1 MIRSFFI
8 QNRIEMRITNKII
21 AVFFLV
27 MGIASVSVAQNP
39 VAVSGTV
46 LDATTNAPLP
56 RVTISQSP
64 SGQNLGITDTLGK
77 FSLNVPLG
85 TTLLFSS
92 VNYEAGTLNV
102 TRAGDFNVPLKGTT
116 RAMDAVVVQGFT
128 TKARETVTGSTV
140 RLKGDVVQGVPV
152 SDFSQLLQ
160 GRVSGMNVQV
170 TSGAPGAMSS
180 ISIGGIGTVGVSG
193 DGYLTPTSPLFVIDG
208 VPVDM
213 NTGFAYGFQ
222 TGATNVNPL
231 SLIPPD
237 DIEYIDIL
245 KDAAAISQWGSRGT
259 YGVIL
264 VTTRRGRSQ
273 VPIVSYSGDVFARV
287 PPKLLSTIGGRD
299 ERYMRLNTI
308 LNFDTSS
315 ADAARA
321 YANQL
326 AFLSDSLNPYYN
338 NSTNW
343 QSYFYQPTVNHSHN
357 LQVRG
362 GTDKFNYKTNVAY
375 ANERGIIKGTDL
387 KRYTLGMNAIYN
399 PIPQFRLTTN
409 VSAALATRGNGSGNG
424 ALQTGVATS
433 AAASSLLPA
442 PSRFSSNNLIL
453 SGDESNNMT
462 KNNQISTNVTL
473 LLEPLKNLQ
482 FNNSFSYNYSTNAV
496 TTYSPAWLS
505 GNSSS
510 YFNSTS
516 RQYYF
521 YNRSLLSYLMLLNR
535 HTIYP
540 YVFTELTS
548 TGVRLDAQQ
557 FRRGPNDQILGPL
570 GWSMDYNNWGQ
581 TKGGTRPLTEERVHA
596 FGGSITY
603 DYDKKYV
610 VTFDYRLDKTSTN
623 GPNFGYKQSPTI
635 SGRWNFY
642 KEKWF
647 DNTLLS
653 NGALRG
659 SYGTVIRPVGSIF
672 DVYGTYVIGNYYN
685 NNPTVSMQFNSIPNP
700 FFEPE
705 ASTRTRLGL
714 ELGFVNNRYSFVIEP
729 FYNTSD
735 NQLWG
740 MQLSNI
746 TAFDQL
752 TRNGAS
758 VVTRGVEF
766 STNLRL
772 IDTEKHRL
780 VIDGNITYNK
790 NTLAQLPGNVRE
802 DIVYQTDESG
812 ATVAVVR
819 RLGRA
824 QFANLMYVNKGVYA
838 SSDDV
843 PVNPANGLRL
853 QYGQRGRNQFFK
865 AGDPIWVDIN
875 GDYIIDDNDMVPV
888 GNPFPLLYGG
898 ISPMYEFGN
907 FQLRVSTSYIIKRD
921 ILNLVL
927 ANRLKAYSSP
937 GTIGALQPIDGFD
950 YWEPVNGDLN
960 NGTAGAV
967 YPNPF
972 DFTRAGALDPYRVNQ
987 TLYMEDGSYFKIGS
1001 ILLSY
1006 SFPAERIKWMG
1017 MSQLRLN
1024 ASMYNVYTFSKYSG
1038 INPET
1043 VTQLGRDISGGYPTP
1058 KGYSLGLQLQF

>member
-1 MIRSFFI
+1 MRIIKNILATLSLLVIFTGVVSA
-8 QNRIEMRITNKII
+8 QNR
-21 AVFFLV
+21 
-27 MGIASVSVAQNP
+27 VSVT
-39 VAVSGTV
+39 GTV
-46 LDATTNAPLP
+46 LDATTNTPIP
-56 RVTISQSP
+56 HVTVSLTP
-64 SGQNLGITDTLGK
+64 SGENLTSTDSSGK
-77 FSLNVPLG
+77 FSVQVIVG
-85 TTLLFSS
+85 STLLFTS
-92 VNYEAGTLNV
+92 VNYDNSTLRV
-102 TRAGDFNVPLKGTT
+102 TRSGDFNVPMKGNV

-128 TKARETVTGSTV
+128 SKVKETVTGSTV
-140 RLKGDVVQGVPV
+140 RLKGDIVQGVPV

-160 GRVSGMNVQV
+160 GRVAGMNVQV
-170 TSGAPGAMSS
+170 TSGAPGAASS
-180 ISIGGIGTVGVSG
+180 INIGGVGTVGVSG
-193 DGYLTPTSPLFVIDG
+193 DGYLTSTSPLFVIDG

-245 KDAAAISQWGSRGT
+245 KDAAAISQYGSRGT

-264 VTTRRGRSQ
+264 VTTKRGRSQ
-273 VPIVSYSGDVFARV
+273 VPIVSYSTELFARV
-287 PPKLLSTIGGRD
+287 PPKLLQTLGGRD
-299 ERYMRLNTI
+299 ERLIRLNTI
-308 LNFDTSS
+308 MNFDTSRLES
-315 ADAARA
+315 SLA
-321 YANQL
+321 YANQF
-326 AFLSDSLNPYYN
+326 AFLTDSLNPYYN

-343 QSYFYQPTVNHSHN
+343 QSYFYRPTINHSHN

-362 GTDKFNYKTNVAY
+362 GTEKFNYKTNLNY
-375 ANERGIIKGTDL
+375 ANERGIIKGTDQ
-387 KRYTLGMNAIYN
+387 KRYTMGMNAMYN
-399 PIPQFRLTTN
+399 PVPQFRLTTN

-453 SGDESNNMT
+453 TGDESNNMT

-473 LLEPLKNLQ
+473 LVEPIKNLQ
-482 FNNSFSYNYSTNAV
+482 FNNSFSYSYTTNNV
-496 TTYSPAWLS
+496 TTYAPSWLS

-510 YFNSTS
+510 YYNSTS
-516 RQYYF
+516 RQYYL
-521 YNRSLLSYLMLLNR
+521 YNRSLLSYLMLLDK

-557 FRRGPNDQILGPL
+557 FRRGPNDQILGPT
-570 GWSMDYNNWGQ
+570 GWSIDYNNWGQ

-596 FGGSITY
+596 FGGSVTY
-603 DYDKKYV
+603 DFEKKYII
-610 VTFDYRLDKTSTN
+610 TFDYRLDKTSTN

-685 NNPTVSMQFNSIPNP
+685 NNPTVSMQFSSVPNP

-740 MQLSNI
+740 RQLSNI
-746 TAFDQL
+746 TAFDKL
-752 TRNGAS
+752 TQNGAS

-772 IDTEKHRL
+772 IDTKDHRL
-780 VIDGNITYNK
+780 VVDGNFTFNK
-790 NTLAQLPGNVRE
+790 NTLAQLPGGVRE
-802 DIVYQTDESG
+802 DIVSQTDETG
-812 ATVAVVR
+812 ATVSVVR
-819 RLGRA
+819 RLGRP
-824 QFANLMYVNKGVYA
+824 QFSNLMFVNKGVYA
-838 SSDDV
+838 STDDV
-843 PVNPANGLRL
+843 PVNPATGLRL
-853 QYGQRGRNQFFK
+853 QYGTRGRNQFFQ
-865 AGDPIWVDIN
+865 AGDPIWVDVN

-888 GNPFPLLYGG
+888 GNPLPTFYGG

-927 ANRLKAYSSP
+927 ANRLKSYSSP
-937 GTIGALQPIDGFD
+937 GSIGALQPIDGLN
-950 YWEPVNGDLN
+950 YWKPINGDLD
-960 NGTAGAV
+960 NGSTGAV

-972 DFTRAGALDPYRVNQ
+972 DFTRAGALNPYRVNQ

-1001 ILLSY
+1001 ILLTY
-1006 SFPAERIKWMG
+1006 TFPESRIRNLK
-1017 MSQLRLN
+1017 MSQLRIN
-1024 ASMYNVYTFSKYSG
+1024 ASIYNVYTFSKYSG

-1058 KGYSLGLQLQF
+1058 RGYSIGLQIQF